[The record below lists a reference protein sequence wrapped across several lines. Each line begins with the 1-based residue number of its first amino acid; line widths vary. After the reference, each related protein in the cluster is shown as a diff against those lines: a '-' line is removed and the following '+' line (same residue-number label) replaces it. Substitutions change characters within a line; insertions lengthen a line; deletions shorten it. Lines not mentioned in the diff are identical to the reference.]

1 MNPTRPSDHD
11 IRQGMMVLCKQGI
24 LRGFVE
30 SAQSDHIQV
39 RLNASGEQV
48 WLPVSSVQEVEDD
61 VRLLWSK
68 QELWTRACSSK
79 PIAG

>member
-1 MNPTRPSDHD
+1 MTQTRHPGHD

-30 SAQSDHIQV
+30 AAQSDHIKV
-39 RLNASGEQV
+39 PLNASGEQV
-48 WLPVSSVQEVEDD
+48 WVPVTSVQEVEDD

-68 QELWTRACSSK
+68 QEILTRAYSSK

>member
-1 MNPTRPSDHD
+1 MTQPQHLGHH
-11 IRQGMMVLCKQGI
+11 IRQGMMVLCNLGI

-30 SAQSDHIQV
+30 SAQSDHIKV

-48 WLPVSSVQEVEDD
+48 WVPVTSVQEVEDD
-61 VRLLWSK
+61 VCLLWSK
-68 QELWTRACSSK
+68 QEILTRAYSSK